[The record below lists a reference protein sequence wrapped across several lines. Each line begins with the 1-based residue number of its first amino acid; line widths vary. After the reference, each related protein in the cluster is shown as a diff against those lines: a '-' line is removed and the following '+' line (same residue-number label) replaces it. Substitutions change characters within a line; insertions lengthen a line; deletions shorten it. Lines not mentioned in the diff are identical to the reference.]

1 LLALIQAR
9 LSSTRLPKKVLLRIG
24 TKTILERCHQRV
36 SFAQGVSKIVV
47 STSDEDDDKQIV
59 NYCKDKNWHVSTGS
73 LNDVGLRLLQIA
85 KTEKK
90 SSFVRIS
97 ADSPFIDP
105 KIIDTAISLSKSKKF
120 DLVTNVFP
128 RSFPKGQSVEI
139 IKTEALDRI
148 CKKNRSNEQ
157 KEHMTT
163 YFYENFEKFK
173 IITFESGEDLSNSN
187 HSVDEKTDLRWA
199 QMIVEKTNSS
209 NLSWQEIES
218 ISYKNKFSGSDE

>member
-1 LLALIQAR
+1 M
-9 LSSTRLPKKVLLRIG
+9 PKKVLLRIG

-36 SFAQGVSKIVV
+36 SLAQGVSKIVV
-47 STSDEDDDKQIV
+47 STSDEVDDKQIV

-120 DLVTNVFP
+120 DLVSNVFP

-139 IKTEALDRI
+139 IRTEALDRI
-148 CKKNRSNEQ
+148 CKNNRSKEQ
-157 KEHMTT
+157 KEHMTK

-173 IITFESGEDLSNSN
+173 IISFESGEDFTNSN
-187 HSVDEKTDLRWA
+187 QSIDDKPDLTWAKTIAEKIDDCKST
-199 QMIVEKTNSS
+199 
-209 NLSWQEIES
+209 WQEIES

>member
-1 LLALIQAR
+1 M
-9 LSSTRLPKKVLLRIG
+9 PKKVLLRIG

-36 SFAQGVSKIVV
+36 SLAQGVSKIVV
-47 STSDEDDDKQIV
+47 CTSNEDDDKQIA

-73 LNDVGLRLLQIA
+73 LNDVGLRLSQIA

-139 IKTEALDRI
+139 IRTEALDRI
-148 CKKNRSNEQ
+148 CKNNRNKEQ
-157 KEHMTT
+157 KEHVTT
-163 YFYENFEKFK
+163 YFYENFQKFK
-173 IITFESGEDLSNSN
+173 IISFESGKDFSNSN
-187 HSVDEKTDLRWA
+187 QSVDDKLDFMWAKTIAEKIDDCKST
-199 QMIVEKTNSS
+199 
-209 NLSWQEIES
+209 WQEIES
-218 ISYKNKFSGSDE
+218 VSSTHKFSNFVE